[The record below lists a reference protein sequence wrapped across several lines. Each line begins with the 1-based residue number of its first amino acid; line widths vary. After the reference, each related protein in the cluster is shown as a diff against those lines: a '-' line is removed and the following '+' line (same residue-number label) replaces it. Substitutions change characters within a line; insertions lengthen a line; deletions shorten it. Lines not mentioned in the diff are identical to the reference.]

1 MALTL
6 LERLES
12 TVEGVE
18 AMETCWDY
26 PSRAVH
32 TRDLTDF
39 EDHLQDWGT
48 IYGMAYVLARM
59 EDPFE
64 SSESVAKRAFEAA
77 KHVFEDYVGERL
89 HRPPAEREEVAT

>member
-12 TVEGVE
+12 TVQGVE

-26 PSRAVH
+26 PSRVH

-39 EDHLQDWGT
+39 EDHLRDWGT

-59 EDPFE
+59 EDI
-64 SSESVAKRAFEAA
+64 
-77 KHVFEDYVGERL
+77 GELL
-89 HRPPAEREEVAT
+89 HRPPAKREEVAA